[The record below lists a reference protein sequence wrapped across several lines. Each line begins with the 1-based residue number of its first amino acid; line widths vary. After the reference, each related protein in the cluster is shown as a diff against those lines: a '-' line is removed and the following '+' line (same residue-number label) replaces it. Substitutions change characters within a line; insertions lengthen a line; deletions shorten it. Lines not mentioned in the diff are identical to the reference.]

1 MVFIGLFWMC
11 FEDKGILFIFKRFF
25 TNNLMEEFIIFL
37 TYKTPFKAI
46 VP

>member
-25 TNNLMEEFIIFL
+25 TNNLMEEF
-37 TYKTPFKAI
+37 
-46 VP
+46 